1 MRTCVRVRGSLV
13 RSAADVNAD
22 LLSVR
27 PGDHQGA
34 DRLRADTIALGLAL
48 RRVQPGVP
56 PQDRRES
63 ELLGEADRAASMT
76 GNRNRVDNSVTASN
90 TEAVATGSE
99 RKAAHEAR
107 KLAAI
112 PEPVFEEYVDTTEAP
127 TKAGLLRAALGRC

>member
-1 MRTCVRVRGSLV
+1 
-13 RSAADVNAD
+13 
-22 LLSVR
+22 
-27 PGDHQGA
+27 
-34 DRLRADTIALGLAL
+34 L